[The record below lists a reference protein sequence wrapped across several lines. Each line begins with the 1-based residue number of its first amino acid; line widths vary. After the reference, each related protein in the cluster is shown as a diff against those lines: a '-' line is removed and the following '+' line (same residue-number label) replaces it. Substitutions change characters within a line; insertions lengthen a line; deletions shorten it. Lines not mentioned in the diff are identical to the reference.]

1 MWKEKS
7 IENFAAKLF
16 GKIGTYFPK
25 QVPTV
30 QFEVY
35 NTST

>member
-7 IENFAAKLF
+7 IENFAAFFLK
-16 GKIGTYFPK
+16 KIGTYFPK